1 MKATP
6 STLCIQKQWDLGR
19 LRGPRQTL
27 WNYSFPPTSSDRSAS
42 LCWRLK
48 LSAYCKYT
56 FLLKPS
62 LSLTKDWAKKNLMQ
76 ILIRVLLRRWG
87 KVHLSSCSLFLTV
100 KLATKHSHQP
110 QKKDKKKAR
119 NKPGP
124 KFECF
129 SKLSHS
135 WGMISFWI
143 KWGSGPQSSLGVCLC
158 VCEWKM
164 ATFMSVLWDNIITFR
179 WLGSRAL
186 YSQYKDHGEYWG
198 EGCHLKS

>member
-1 MKATP
+1 MLLPYWISQTTRLSVNAEKGQVTNSQTAWVKATP

-110 QKKDKKKAR
+110 QKKDKKKQETSLSQNLNVSLSCHIAEEWFH
-119 NKPGP
+119 
-124 KFECF
+124 FE
-129 SKLSHS
+129 
-135 WGMISFWI
+135 
-143 KWGSGPQSSLGVCLC
+143 
-158 VCEWKM
+158 
-164 ATFMSVLWDNIITFR
+164 
-179 WLGSRAL
+179 
-186 YSQYKDHGEYWG
+186 
-198 EGCHLKS
+198 